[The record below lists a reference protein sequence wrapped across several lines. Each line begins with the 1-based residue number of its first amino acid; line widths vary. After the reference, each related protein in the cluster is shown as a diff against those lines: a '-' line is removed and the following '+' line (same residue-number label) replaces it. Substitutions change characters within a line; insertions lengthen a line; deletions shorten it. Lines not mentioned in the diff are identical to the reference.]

1 MIFYLFIIIFL
12 ITIITLFSFRGL
24 RPVKSKSNIKKFKVI
39 FIAITSFI
47 GVSLYINLSNYWIG
61 ESVLEKMETQ
71 TNIGN
76 REANEVAIISE
87 LMFNLEEELIKFPD
101 DVEKIIELA
110 ETKFFLG
117 YLADSLTLYKK
128 ARDLAPANI
137 NIMKAEAQVRV
148 LLEGESLDKETLIL
162 LNDILSYEPKNILA
176 LYILGNY
183 EYQKK
188 NFSKA
193 YSMFENLKRLL
204 NKGSQEYNQINN
216 KILEMERINEK

>member
-1 MIFYLFIIIFL
+1 MILYLFIIICL
-12 ITIITLFSFRGL
+12 IAIIILFSFRPAMSL
-24 RPVKSKSNIKKFKVI
+24 KSKSNIKKFKVI
-39 FIAITSFI
+39 FIAITSFL
-47 GVSLYINLSNYWIG
+47 GTSLYINLSNYWIG
-61 ESVLEKMETQ
+61 DSVLEKMQTQ
-71 TNIGN
+71 TNIAN
-76 REANEVAIISE
+76 REANEVAIIRE
-87 LMFNLEEELIKFPD
+87 LMLNLEKELINSPD
-101 DVEKIIELA
+101 NIETIIKLA

-117 YLADSLTLYKK
+117 YLDDSLTLYKK
-128 ARDLAPANI
+128 ARDLSPVNI
-137 NIMKAEAQVRV
+137 DIMKAEAQVRV
-148 LLEGESLDKETLIL
+148 LLEAESLGKETLIL

-204 NKGSQEYNQINN
+204 NKDSQEYNQINN

>member
-39 FIAITSFI
+39 FIAITSFL
-47 GVSLYINLSNYWIG
+47 GTSLYINLSNYWIG
-61 ESVLEKMETQ
+61 DSVLEKMQTQ
-71 TNIGN
+71 TNIAN
-76 REANEVAIISE
+76 REANEVAIIRE
-87 LMFNLEEELIKFPD
+87 LMLNLEKELINSPD
-101 DVEKIIELA
+101 NIETIIKLA

-117 YLADSLTLYKK
+117 YLDDSLTLYKK
-128 ARDLAPANI
+128 ARDLSPVNI
-137 NIMKAEAQVRV
+137 DIMKAEAQVRV
-148 LLEGESLDKETLIL
+148 LLEAESLGKETLIL

-204 NKGSQEYNQINN
+204 NKDSQEYNQINN

>member
-1 MIFYLFIIIFL
+1 MSL
-12 ITIITLFSFRGL
+12 
-24 RPVKSKSNIKKFKVI
+24 KSKSNIKKFKVI
-39 FIAITSFI
+39 FIAITSFL
-47 GVSLYINLSNYWIG
+47 GTSLYINLSNYWIG
-61 ESVLEKMETQ
+61 DSVLEKMQTQ
-71 TNIGN
+71 TNIAN
-76 REANEVAIISE
+76 REANEVAIIRE
-87 LMFNLEEELIKFPD
+87 LMLNLEKELINSPD
-101 DVEKIIELA
+101 NIETIIKLA

-117 YLADSLTLYKK
+117 YLDDSLTLYKK
-128 ARDLAPANI
+128 ARDLSPVNI
-137 NIMKAEAQVRV
+137 DIMKAEAQVRV
-148 LLEGESLDKETLIL
+148 LLEAESLGKETLIL

-204 NKGSQEYNQINN
+204 NKDSQEYNQINN

>member
-1 MIFYLFIIIFL
+1 MIFYLFIIISS
-12 ITIITLFSFRGL
+12 IAIITLFSFKGVML
-24 RPVKSKSNIKKFKVI
+24 FKSKSNIKKFKI
-39 FIAITSFI
+39 LFIVITSFI
-47 GVSLYINLSNYWIG
+47 GTSLYIYLSNYWIG
-61 ESVLEKMETQ
+61 GSVLEKMQTQ

-76 REANEVAIISE
+76 REANEVAILRE
-87 LMFNLEEELIKFPD
+87 LMLNLEEELINFPD
-101 DVEKIIELA
+101 DVEKITQLA

-117 YLADSLTLYKK
+117 YLDDSLTLYKK
-128 ARDLAPANI
+128 ARNLFPANI

-148 LLEGESLDKETLIL
+148 LLEGESLGKETLLL

-176 LYILGNY
+176 LYILGNN

-193 YSMFENLKRLL
+193 YRMFESLKRLL
-204 NKGSQEYNQINN
+204 NKDSQEYNQINN